1 VSTKL
6 PRSFY
11 ARSTPLVA
19 RHLVGKVLV
28 KSDSDGSASGRI
40 VETEAYTGAD
50 DPASHAFRGLS
61 DRNRVMFGL
70 AGHLYV
76 YLSYGVH
83 YCCNVV
89 TESELVAG
97 AVLIRALEPL
107 TGIESMT
114 ARRGARAI
122 RDLCNGPGK
131 LCQALGIDMSDYGAD
146 LEAATIWM
154 EDDGFE
160 VGKLVAGGR
169 VGISAAADRPLRFF
183 LPDSPFVSPGK
194 PAAAPARLRMAHG
207 SPNRT
212 DTAL

>member
-1 VSTKL
+1 MSTKL

-11 ARSTPLVA
+11 ARPTPLVA
-19 RHLVGKVLV
+19 RHLIGKVLV

-61 DRNRVMFGL
+61 DRNRVMFGP

-89 TESELVAG
+89 TESEMVAG

-131 LCQALGIDMSDYGAD
+131 LCQALGIDMSNYGAD

-160 VGKLVAGGR
+160 VGELVAGGR
-169 VGISAAADRPLRFF
+169 VGISAAADLPLRFF

-194 PAAAPARLRMAHG
+194 PAARLARRRMAHG